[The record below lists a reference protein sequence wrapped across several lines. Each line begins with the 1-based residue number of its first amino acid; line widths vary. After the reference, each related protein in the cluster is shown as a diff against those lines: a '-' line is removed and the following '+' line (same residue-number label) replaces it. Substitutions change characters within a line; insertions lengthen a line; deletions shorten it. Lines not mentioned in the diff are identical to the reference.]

1 MSKEKE
7 ISKSSTKN
15 DIFVKGLN
23 WGNLKT
29 TENELIFNHKSK
41 AWFNMPMSSI
51 SNIQHISNK
60 NELALEI
67 NQDDINEDST
77 LCEMRLYIPEQD
89 QKLKKNKKN
98 KR

>member
-29 TENELIFNHKSK
+29 TENELIFSHKSILLL
-41 AWFNMPMSSI
+41 F
-51 SNIQHISNK
+51 
-60 NELALEI
+60 
-67 NQDDINEDST
+67 
-77 LCEMRLYIPEQD
+77 
-89 QKLKKNKKN
+89 
-98 KR
+98 